1 MSTGLEISDDKR
13 SELPSITSEEKSS
26 LIAFSPREEGS
37 PGVIA
42 VGFILTGQDWSW
54 YENR

>member
-26 LIAFSPREEGS
+26 LIAFSFSEEGS